1 MLFGDREKESKSHSP
16 DLLSVENNHQVS
28 QWNSMCAM
36 TDGENGS
43 RRILTLAPTEGYG
56 DKKSKEMGWT
66 EPCLGLC
73 GKAYEPTQGAGK
85 VKATGPGIS
94 LNLQSKRPWWQIKN
108 TFVWLKWSEKL
119 TWINMSVQVVRIK
132 NYYKAIVLSAS
143 LSGTGKNSPEHC
155 PPSTQ
160 GQAVAR
166 GANTGPWCGFTKY
179 VRPWVLLSKSWG
191 RKSSSSVA
199 NHVTSTNLF
208 KFLMLPVFWL
218 QSKDN
223 KGTRSQDL

>member
-1 MLFGDREKESKSHSP
+1 MTGRRKAKVIALICTP
-16 DLLSVENNHQVS
+16 DLHSVENNHQFS

-36 TDGENGS
+36 TDGESGS

-56 DKKSKEMGWT
+56 DKKPKEMGWT

-73 GKAYEPTQGAGK
+73 GKAYEPTQGARK

-119 TWINMSVQVVRIK
+119 TWINMSVQGVRIK

-143 LSGTGKNSPEHC
+143 LSGTGEQVSVRTHPSSVHPAHRVKLLPEVQTLAHDVVS
-155 PPSTQ
+155 PST
-160 GQAVAR
+160 
-166 GANTGPWCGFTKY
+166 
-179 VRPWVLLSKSWG
+179 
-191 RKSSSSVA
+191 
-199 NHVTSTNLF
+199 
-208 KFLMLPVFWL
+208 
-218 QSKDN
+218 
-223 KGTRSQDL
+223 